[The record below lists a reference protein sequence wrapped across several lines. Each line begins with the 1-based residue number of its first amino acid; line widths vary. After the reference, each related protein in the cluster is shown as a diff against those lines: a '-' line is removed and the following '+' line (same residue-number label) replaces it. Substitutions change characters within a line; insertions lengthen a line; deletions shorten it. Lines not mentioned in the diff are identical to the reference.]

1 LHPYMIPQGSR
12 VECANLPIDSTEADV
27 ARKVLGAV
35 EDLLFKS
42 KISETS
48 SQLGIEAAFPRSPKK
63 LLDALRESP
72 PDLLILDLNSARFEP
87 LALLREVKSDEATRE
102 ISTIGFLSHVQKDL
116 AVAAREAGCDRIV
129 ARSAFTRDLPKILAG
144 DTPDTIDEAGVG

>member
-1 LHPYMIPQGSR
+1 MTR
-12 VECANLPIDSTEADV
+12 
-27 ARKVLGAV
+27 RVLGAV

-72 PDLLILDLNSARFEP
+72 PNLLILDLNSARFEP
-87 LALLREVKSDEATRE
+87 LALLRSISSDDETRDVP
-102 ISTIGFLSHVQKDL
+102 TVGFLSHVQKDL
-116 AVAAREAGCDRIV
+116 AIAAREAGCDRVV

-144 DTPDTIDEAGVG
+144 HTPDTIDEAGVG

>member
-1 LHPYMIPQGSR
+1 MCEL
-12 VECANLPIDSTEADV
+12 EDDTTEAGV
-27 ARKVLGAV
+27 TRRVLGAV

-72 PDLLILDLNSARFEP
+72 PDLLVLDLNSVRFEP
-87 LALLREVKSDEATRE
+87 LTLLREVESDETTRD
-102 ISTIGFLSHVQKDL
+102 IPTVGFLSHVQKDL

>member
-1 LHPYMIPQGSR
+1 MIPQRPR
-12 VECANLPIDSTEADV
+12 VECASVPNNSAEADV
-27 ARKVLGAV
+27 TRRVLGAV

-72 PDLLILDLNSARFEP
+72 PDLLVLDLNSARFEP
-87 LALLREVKSDEATRE
+87 LTLLREVRSDEATRE
-102 ISTIGFLSHVQKDL
+102 IATVGFLSHVQKDL
-116 AVAAREAGCDRIV
+116 AVAAREAGCDRVV